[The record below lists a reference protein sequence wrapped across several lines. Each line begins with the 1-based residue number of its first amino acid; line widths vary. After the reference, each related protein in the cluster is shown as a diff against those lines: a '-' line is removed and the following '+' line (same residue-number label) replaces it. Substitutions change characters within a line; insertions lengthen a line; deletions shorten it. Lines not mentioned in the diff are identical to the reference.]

1 MANEKTEIMLDSIGM
16 VYKDQGGNDVTALT
30 NVTLDIKK
38 GEFISLLGP
47 SGCGKTT
54 LLRIIADLLHPTS
67 GTITVGGV
75 TPREARLDKAMEL
88 GATAVINSGKED
100 ALEKIKE
107 LTGGRGA
114 DVVFETAGSPVTIAQ
129 TPFIVRRGGTITL
142 VGISSKEEIN
152 YNFAQ
157 IMDKEATIKSV
168 FRYKNIY
175 PKAIAA
181 VASGAIDV
189 KNIVTHEFDLDHIKD
204 AYDEAVNNKTDLVK
218 AVIKVK

>member
-1 MANEKTEIMLDSIGM
+1 MYWSCNPVGM
-16 VYKDQGGNDVTALT
+16 Q
-30 NVTLDIKK
+30 
-38 GEFISLLGP
+38 
-47 SGCGKTT
+47 
-54 LLRIIADLLHPTS
+54 IIVADL
-67 GTITVGGV
+67 VQ
-75 TPREARLDKAMEL
+75 ARLDKAMEL

>member
-1 MANEKTEIMLDSIGM
+1 MQSTCAG
-16 VYKDQGGNDVTALT
+16 Q
-30 NVTLDIKK
+30 
-38 GEFISLLGP
+38 
-47 SGCGKTT
+47 
-54 LLRIIADLLHPTS
+54 IIVADL
-67 GTITVGGV
+67 VQ
-75 TPREARLDKAMEL
+75 ARLDKAMEL

>member
-1 MANEKTEIMLDSIGM
+1 MACKAHGAG
-16 VYKDQGGNDVTALT
+16 Q
-30 NVTLDIKK
+30 
-38 GEFISLLGP
+38 
-47 SGCGKTT
+47 
-54 LLRIIADLLHPTS
+54 IIVADL
-67 GTITVGGV
+67 VQ
-75 TPREARLDKAMEL
+75 ARLDKAMEL

>member
-75 TPREARLDKAMEL
+75 TPRRRGWLSDTESYSRVRCS
-88 GATAVINSGKED
+88 T
-100 ALEKIKE
+100 
-107 LTGGRGA
+107 TGGRS
-114 DVVFETAGSPVTIAQ
+114 AGT
-129 TPFIVRRGGTITL
+129 
-142 VGISSKEEIN
+142 
-152 YNFAQ
+152 
-157 IMDKEATIKSV
+157 
-168 FRYKNIY
+168 
-175 PKAIAA
+175 
-181 VASGAIDV
+181 
-189 KNIVTHEFDLDHIKD
+189 
-204 AYDEAVNNKTDLVK
+204 
-218 AVIKVK
+218 